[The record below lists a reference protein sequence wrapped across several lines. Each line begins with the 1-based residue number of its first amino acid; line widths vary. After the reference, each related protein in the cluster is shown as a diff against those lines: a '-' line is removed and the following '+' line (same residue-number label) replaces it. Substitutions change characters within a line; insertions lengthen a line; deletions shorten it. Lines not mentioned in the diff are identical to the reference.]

1 MRLVP
6 SLLPSLLLLSGTS
19 LMAQNANLD
28 VRYHD
33 VADRLIRAAL
43 PDQDGYR
50 RLTYLCDRIGN
61 RLSGSAALDTAV
73 AWSVQQMEAVGLE
86 NVRKIPVKVPHWVR
100 GQESAQIVSP
110 IARPLHMLGLGM
122 SVATPPEGITADAVV
137 VSNFDELG
145 AVADKVKGKIVV
157 YNAPY
162 EGYGNTVVYRS
173 AGPSRAAKLGAVA
186 VLVRSITPLA
196 MQQPHT
202 GALLYDPTAPKIP
215 AAAISIEDALLLDR
229 IQRSGATPQVHLSMQ
244 AHLEAEADSDD
255 IIGEIPGAQKP
266 QEVVVL
272 GGHLDS
278 WDVGQ
283 GAQDD
288 GSGIMASLEAVA
300 LIKKA
305 GLHPRR
311 TIRLAFWVNEENG
324 SRGAAAYRAFVGDK
338 IRNQVAAIEMDGGA
352 ERPTGFGYSTFHYV
366 RGRGMPPPQMSLE
379 QQQSFA
385 LCEQIAGLLK
395 PLDATHVRP
404 YGGGEDIEPLTRE
417 GVPSFSPNTVGA
429 HYFDWHHTATDTLDK
444 VDPEDF
450 NRNIAV
456 LAVLSY
462 VLADMPAK
470 LVGLSAE
477 STE

>member
-1 MRLVP
+1 MRRV
-6 SLLPSLLLLSGTS
+6 PSLLLLSGMT
-19 LMAQNANLD
+19 LMAQSANLD

-33 VADRLIRAAL
+33 VAERLIRAAL

-73 AWSVQQMEAVGLE
+73 AWSVEQMKAVGLN

-122 SVATPPEGITADAVV
+122 SVATPADGITADAVV
-137 VSNFDELG
+137 VSNFDELA

-202 GALLYDPTAPKIP
+202 GSLLYDPTSPKIP
-215 AAAISIEDALLLDR
+215 AAAISIEDTLLLDR
-229 IQRSGATPQVHLSMQ
+229 IQRSGATPRVHLSMQ

-255 IIGEIPGAQKP
+255 IIGELPGSQKP
-266 QEVVVL
+266 EEIVVL

-288 GSGIMASLEAVA
+288 GSGIMASLEAMA

-366 RGRGMPPPQMSLE
+366 RGRGMPPQQMSLE
-379 QQQSFA
+379 QQQSFT
-385 LCEQIAGLLK
+385 LCEQIAALLRAI
-395 PLDATHVRP
+395 DATHVRP

-462 VLADMPAK
+462 VLADMPDK
-470 LVGLSAE
+470 LAGLPAE
-477 STE
+477 STQ